1 MIKCHISI
9 IITISHNLNQ
19 KYLKK
24 IGTSPKYKK
33 KKHEKIQIL
42 CFLVD
47 FEHYHR
53 MSHPKHVY

>member
-19 KYLKK
+19 KFLKK

-33 KKHEKIQIL
+33 KIHEKFQIL
-42 CFLVD
+42 RFLLD
-47 FEHYHR
+47 FEHYNR
-53 MSHPKHVY
+53 ISHPKQVY